1 VTFIAMMELIKESL
15 LEIVQSDPFAPIHVK
30 LKVSSF
36 ETVEP

>member
-1 VTFIAMMELIKESL
+1 L
-15 LEIVQSDPFAPIHVK
+15 LEIVQSEPFAPIHVK